1 MTSIEKERRRFVR
14 NEVGYGSCP
23 VCVGGGG
30 VGIISMVN
38 LSFVLR
44 NIGRLFSV

>member
-23 VCVGGGG
+23 VCVC
-30 VGIISMVN
+30 VGIISKVN

-44 NIGRLFSV
+44 NIGRRFSV

>member
-23 VCVGGGG
+23 VCVGWGG
-30 VGIISMVN
+30 GIISMVN